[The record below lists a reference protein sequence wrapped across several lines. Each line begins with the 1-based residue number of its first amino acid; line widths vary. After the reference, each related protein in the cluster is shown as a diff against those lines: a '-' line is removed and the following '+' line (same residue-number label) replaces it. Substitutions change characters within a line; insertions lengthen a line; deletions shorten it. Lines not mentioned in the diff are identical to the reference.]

1 MTTTRPVTRRNPGGS
16 GPSALETVS
25 ESEESVR
32 MERPRIGAFDPKGE
46 ITFEQYYE
54 RWEMYF
60 EIQNIADSTKQ
71 KNTFVTYQDER
82 TYALIIRLCEPKKV
96 KDVAFTT
103 LITKLKNYF
112 QQAEPNKLVY
122 KAKFN
127 QRVQGENEP
136 WLQNVSSKIETS
148 S

>member
-25 ESEESVR
+25 ESAEEESVR

-60 EIQNIADSTKQ
+60 EIQNWL
-71 KNTFVTYQDER
+71 TFLGY
-82 TYALIIRLCEPKKV
+82 LC
-96 KDVAFTT
+96 T
-103 LITKLKNYF
+103 LTIFLFSQVPRN
-112 QQAEPNKLVY
+112 
-122 KAKFN
+122 
-127 QRVQGENEP
+127 
-136 WLQNVSSKIETS
+136 S
-148 S
+148 